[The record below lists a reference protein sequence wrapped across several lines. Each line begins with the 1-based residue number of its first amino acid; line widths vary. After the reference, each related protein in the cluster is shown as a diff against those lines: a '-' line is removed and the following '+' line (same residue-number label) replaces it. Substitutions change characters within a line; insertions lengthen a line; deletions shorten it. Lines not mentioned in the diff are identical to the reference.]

1 MTNMSDLD
9 GKACKLIPVDDL
21 HDGHL
26 TAMGTVVGE
35 PEFSPSRKTVL
46 VTVRKH
52 SGGMFTD
59 RRSTRAKIAVWV
71 PKG

>member
-1 MTNMSDLD
+1 MTTIQDLD
-9 GKACKLIPVDDL
+9 SMTCKLIPVNDL

-35 PEFSPSRKTVL
+35 PKFSPSRKTVL

-52 SGGMFTD
+52 SGGIFTD
-59 RRSTRAKIAVWV
+59 RRSASAKIAVWI
-71 PKG
+71 